1 MQILGCRAAHSM
13 WAVSD
18 PKPCCWLGF
27 RCLRYPRKPTAVWR
41 RHPPSG
47 TVPWFMIP
55 ELMDN
60 YECSRVDDV
69 KAMTNS
75 CLFKVGTSES
85 WYVQGG
91 LRFFIKFFVN
101 YQGAVEVRVSESSTS
116 EVDIGLKIGCVL
128 LKFRS
133 WSRICIA
140 NL

>member
-1 MQILGCRAAHSM
+1 
-13 WAVSD
+13 
-18 PKPCCWLGF
+18 
-27 RCLRYPRKPTAVWR
+27 
-41 RHPPSG
+41 
-47 TVPWFMIP
+47 
-55 ELMDN
+55 MDN

-75 CLFKVGTSES
+75 CLFKVGTHTSG
-85 WYVQGG
+85 YVQAG
-91 LRFFIKFFVN
+91 LRFFKFFIN
-101 YQGAVEVRVSESSTS
+101 YMAAVEVRVSESSTS

>member
-1 MQILGCRAAHSM
+1 
-13 WAVSD
+13 
-18 PKPCCWLGF
+18 
-27 RCLRYPRKPTAVWR
+27 
-41 RHPPSG
+41 
-47 TVPWFMIP
+47 MIP

-75 CLFKVGTSES
+75 CLFNVGTSES

-101 YQGAVEVRVSESSTS
+101 YQAAVEVRVSESSTS